1 MLAHLPL
8 RSFQLRHPQGKVI
21 PLTFRIDD
29 RHDRLPTMGAV
40 ADRLHPGSG
49 KRMKT
54 VMNRDRLAQLVGFMS
69 GSARLPGTLTLP
81 TIRCARRRIGLPHR
95 FGRQCVGRATDAR

>member
-1 MLAHLPL
+1 MGHN
-8 RSFQLRHPQGKVI
+8 
-21 PLTFRIDD
+21 
-29 RHDRLPTMGAV
+29 RLPTMGAV

-54 VMNRDRLAQLVGFMS
+54 VMNRDRLAQLVGFMG

-81 TIRCARRRIGLPHR
+81 TTPPKG
-95 FGRQCVGRATDAR
+95 VGAGCLVTQADVRG